1 VCPRLSQV
9 NVLVSRWPSKLMCW
23 FHFWNPQMINFMA
36 LLISRGGLGESQRC
50 PLSLR
55 DPCLFFLGFVV
66 CHSMLF
72 RDIVHGFFVLFPLHS
87 IYFPFYVV
95 MMVVASQ
102 YHDWVLPLVL
112 DLWQKLVGRFMLTLT
127 KPTVRN
133 YEVNGEV
140 GMDNLLV
147 YMLLLLIPWMSE
159 RL

>member
-1 VCPRLSQV
+1 
-9 NVLVSRWPSKLMCW
+9 VLIPLLKSS
-23 FHFWNPQMINFMA
+23 NDYFMG
-36 LLISRGGLGESQRC
+36 LLISRGGLGESHRC

-55 DPCLFFLGFVV
+55 DTCLFFLGFVV
-66 CHSMLF
+66 CRSMPFL
-72 RDIVHGFFVLFPLHS
+72 DIVHGFLVLSPLHFS

-95 MMVVASQ
+95 MMLVASQ
-102 YHDWVLPLVL
+102 YHGWVLPLVP

-127 KPTVRN
+127 KPTVGN

-147 YMLLLLIPWMSE
+147 YMLLLLIPGMSE